1 MRYNYKDIY
10 SIMGNLHDLYN
21 DGFPIYYSFD
31 LIEETSISKKY
42 KNSISIIKDCVK
54 KGSSV
59 ANAFN
64 KAKIYPDFLVNLIK
78 VGEENGSLGEV
89 LNNLNYYYYKKYK
102 LKKYISSSLIYP
114 IFIITTLILGSFAFL
129 FIVFPKMFESFKN
142 INKNMSSKLL
152 CLYNF
157 ISLIKYSPLSKILII
172 STIIILSIFLF
183 IFLLIK
189 SGIIAKLFKKSK
201 LGKLLTEYKFIS
213 FLSMIVVS
221 GSSIVEIMKMNIDY
235 KSLGVNEKII
245 KEFVEGINSGS
256 EINIIMKN
264 FDFISKYTLSIIKI
278 GESRGQIEDS
288 LLKAS
293 KTLERKVNDKISKAV
308 KLVQPALI
316 VFITIMISFIII
328 EFLGPVLDI
337 MNIKGEN
344 F

>member
-245 KEFVEGINSGS
+245 KEFVEGIKSGS

-308 KLVQPALI
+308 KLVQPVLI

>member
-31 LIEETSISKKY
+31 LIEETSISKRY

-152 CLYNF
+152 RLYNF

-245 KEFVEGINSGS
+245 KEFVEGIKSGS

>member
-42 KNSISIIKDCVK
+42 KNSIRIIKDCVK

-189 SGIIAKLFKKSK
+189 SGIIAKFFKKSK

-245 KEFVEGINSGS
+245 KEFVEGIKSGS

>member
-172 STIIILSIFLF
+172 STIIILSIFLL

-245 KEFVEGINSGS
+245 KEFVEGIKSGS

>member
-142 INKNMSSKLL
+142 INKNMSSELL

-245 KEFVEGINSGS
+245 KEFVEGIKSGS

>member
-152 CLYNF
+152 RLYNF

-245 KEFVEGINSGS
+245 KEFVEGIKSGS

>member
-142 INKNMSSKLL
+142 INKNMSGKLL

-245 KEFVEGINSGS
+245 KEFVEGIKSGS

>member
-59 ANAFN
+59 GNAFN

-245 KEFVEGINSGS
+245 KEFVEGIKSGS

>member
-1 MRYNYKDIY
+1 M
-10 SIMGNLHDLYN
+10 
-21 DGFPIYYSFD
+21 
-31 LIEETSISKKY
+31 
-42 KNSISIIKDCVK
+42 
-54 KGSSV
+54 
-59 ANAFN
+59 
-64 KAKIYPDFLVNLIK
+64 
-78 VGEENGSLGEV
+78 
-89 LNNLNYYYYKKYK
+89 
-102 LKKYISSSLIYP
+102 
-114 IFIITTLILGSFAFL
+114 
-129 FIVFPKMFESFKN
+129 
-142 INKNMSSKLL
+142 
-152 CLYNF
+152 
-157 ISLIKYSPLSKILII
+157 
-172 STIIILSIFLF
+172 
-183 IFLLIK
+183 LIK

-245 KEFVEGINSGS
+245 KEFVEGIKSGS

>member
-172 STIIILSIFLF
+172 STIIILSIFLL

-189 SGIIAKLFKKSK
+189 SGIIAKFFKKSK

-245 KEFVEGINSGS
+245 KEFVEGIKSGS

>member
-189 SGIIAKLFKKSK
+189 SGIIAKFFKKSK

-245 KEFVEGINSGS
+245 KEFVEGIKSGS

>member
-245 KEFVEGINSGS
+245 KEFVEGIKSGS

-278 GESRGQIEDS
+278 SESRGQIEDS

>member
-245 KEFVEGINSGS
+245 KENQS
-256 EINIIMKN
+256 M
-264 FDFISKYTLSIIKI
+264 
-278 GESRGQIEDS
+278 ED
-288 LLKAS
+288 LKAIGWKYKFS
-293 KTLERKVNDKISKAV
+293 LYKIF
-308 KLVQPALI
+308 I
-316 VFITIMISFIII
+316 VVSVSSFNGS
-328 EFLGPVLDI
+328 L
-337 MNIKGEN
+337 
-344 F
+344 